1 MGHEGS
7 TFEAAFFSW
16 IFFSVAASTSTCFL
30 ESLVLKKRQRKGH
43 VKNLRKQEMYK
54 TVLQQLPG
62 FCRNN
67 LAFFTSNWL
76 NSKEVALTCF
86 PREEE
91 GRPFTHP
98 HQIPPNH
105 QTLLEGGLLPLRQVL
120 EVIL

>member
-1 MGHEGS
+1 
-7 TFEAAFFSW
+7 
-16 IFFSVAASTSTCFL
+16 
-30 ESLVLKKRQRKGH
+30 
-43 VKNLRKQEMYK
+43 MYK
-54 TVLQQLPG
+54 TAKSINYQVS
-62 FCRNN
+62 RKN

>member
-1 MGHEGS
+1 
-7 TFEAAFFSW
+7 
-16 IFFSVAASTSTCFL
+16 
-30 ESLVLKKRQRKGH
+30 
-43 VKNLRKQEMYK
+43 MYK
-54 TVLQQLPG
+54 TAMAKSINYYQVS
-62 FCRNN
+62 RNN

-86 PREEE
+86 AREEE